1 MAGTSRALTLKL
13 LADIDNFTK
22 NIDKADKDVATF
34 GDKITKFGKVAGAA
48 FLAAGAAAGAYAVKI
63 GIDGVKSAIEDE
75 KAQAKLALTLKNVTG
90 ATDSAVAATEQYI
103 DKTSRAFGITDDQLR
118 PSLERLARA
127 TGDVTKAQN
136 LQAIAIDVAAG
147 SGKSLEAVS
156 NALGKAYEGNTAALG
171 KLGIGISSAELKTM
185 TMEQITAK
193 LAQTFQGQASV
204 QAETFAGKMDRL
216 RISFDEAKEN
226 IGFSLLPILEELA
239 TFVAEIIVPAFDAFI
254 SGFTGKGQLNDGMTQ
269 AQENAFLL
277 GETIRAL
284 GKNLAQLF
292 TIVSTD
298 GNSSMNVFITVLRAV
313 LNVANA
319 IVTIIKELA
328 AQVIN
333 VANAAIKAKNA
344 LLPGKDTPLLSYPQ
358 GTVFNP
364 TPSTAIPGLMSG
376 STVGTGTTI
385 NLTVNGALDSES
397 AARQIVTIL
406 NNSSARGTLGSAAFA

>member
-22 NIDKADKDVATF
+22 NINKADNDVSTF